1 VTSPELS
8 VRELLEFYAVLGRD
22 VAAQESSIGAL
33 EAITNVAVQAIV
45 GAHFASITR
54 GQGESYSTVAPT
66 DNAAFTADSAQY
78 RLRSGPCLDAL
89 DRDTLIVT
97 GNVAIDARW
106 PQWGPEVSER
116 PGVMS
121 VVAVRLVVEE
131 EEMVAA
137 LNIYSRDQDAFSDD
151 AVTMAHLLA
160 THGALAVSRV
170 IAREKATNL
179 ARAVTTNR
187 EIGMAMGVLMMAYK
201 VTEDEA
207 FDLLRIASQGSHRK
221 INGIARDVIDTGV
234 LDLPDAPG
242 RRPPGRNSKR

>member
-8 VRELLEFYAVLGRD
+8 ARELLEFHAVLGRD
-22 VAAQESSIGAL
+22 VAAQESATGAL
-33 EAITNVAVQAIV
+33 EAITNVAVQAIA

-54 GQGESYSTVAPT
+54 GLSQSYSTVAPT

-89 DRDTLIVT
+89 DRNTFVVT
-97 GNVAIDARW
+97 GNVATDPRW
-106 PQWGPEVSER
+106 PEWGPEVNVH
-116 PGVMS
+116 PGVTS
-121 VVAVRLVVEE
+121 VVAVRLVLDE

-137 LNIYSRDQDAFSDD
+137 LNIYSRDPDAFTQDAI
-151 AVTMAHLLA
+151 TMAMLLA

-170 IAREKATNL
+170 IAREKVSNL
-179 ARAVTTNR
+179 AKAVTTNR

-207 FDLLRIASQGSHRK
+207 FDLLRIASQGSQRK
-221 INGIARDVIDTGV
+221 MNAIARDVIDTGA
-234 LDLPDAPG
+234 LDLPDAP
-242 RRPPGRNSKR
+242 RPRPPGRNTRR